1 MLIFRGFS
9 AKQSCARPSFGAI
22 SLSMRL
28 FIVSLLLLAGA
39 NFALAD
45 IQDPPSN
52 RYDKTRKLSR
62 GIANIAYGSTEI
74 PFTIAKTNNLEG
86 NSAAAS
92 LGIISGV
99 RRTIERVGVGI
110 FEVVTHPFPVYR
122 GGYKPAFFK
131 SPVRGHRD
139 TYEEFPPEL
148 GFRSVYSYTRND

>member
-1 MLIFRGFS
+1 M
-9 AKQSCARPSFGAI
+9 KV
-22 SLSMRL
+22 

-39 NFALAD
+39 NLAMAD
-45 IQDPPSN
+45 IQDPPAN
-52 RYDKTRKLSR
+52 RFGKTRKFSR
-62 GIANIAYGSTEI
+62 GIANIAYGSTEL
-74 PFTIAKTNNLEG
+74 PNTIAKTNDLEG

-99 RRTIERVGVGI
+99 RRTIERVGIGV

-122 GGYKPAFFK
+122 GGYKPLMK
-131 SPVRGHRD
+131 SPHRGHRD